1 MSFKVIIDMV
11 LSVLRN
17 DKKKGESEA
26 SAFKGD
32 HLIYP
37 LEDKQFLGYP
47 EYLEISRNE
56 F

>member
-1 MSFKVIIDMV
+1 MV
-11 LSVLRN
+11 LWVQRN
-17 DKKKGESEA
+17 NKKKGESEE

-37 LEDKQFLGYP
+37 LGDKQFLGYP
-47 EYLEISRNE
+47 EYLENSRNA

>member
-1 MSFKVIIDMV
+1 MV

-17 DKKKGESEA
+17 DKKKG
-26 SAFKGD
+26 D

-37 LEDKQFLGYP
+37 LGDKQFLGYP
-47 EYLEISRNE
+47 EYLENSRNA